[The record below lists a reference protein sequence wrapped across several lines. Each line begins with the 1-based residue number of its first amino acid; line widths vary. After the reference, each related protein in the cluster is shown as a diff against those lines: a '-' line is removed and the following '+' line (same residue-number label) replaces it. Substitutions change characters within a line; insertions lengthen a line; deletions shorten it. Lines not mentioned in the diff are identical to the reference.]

1 MTKNTTPK
9 QRLRAPSQR
18 SLENRS
24 RILDAAEAMFAHE
37 GFAGAT
43 IRDIAKAADVPVSL
57 VHHHGGGKEALFR
70 EVVGRR
76 AEELSTLR
84 LAALNTARARGPL
97 TLAIL
102 LDCFFRPYLEKAEG
116 GDPQWLAYARLVAMV
131 SADPAWA
138 DISEALFDPTARRF
152 MAEIGTLYPAA
163 GPARVAEA
171 FIYSVAAMLALL
183 TSQWR
188 VAALAGDPL
197 AGATLD
203 GLVAY
208 CAAGC
213 AARLRA

>member
-1 MTKNTTPK
+1 MPENPVPK

-18 SLENRS
+18 SLENRA
-24 RILDAAEAMFAHE
+24 RILDAAETLFARE

-43 IRDIAKAADVPVSL
+43 IRDIARAADVPVGL

-84 LAALNTARARGPL
+84 LAALDAARARGPL
-97 TLAIL
+97 TLAAL
-102 LDCFFRPYLEKAEG
+102 FDCFFRPYLDKAAG
-116 GDPQWLAYARLVAMV
+116 GDPQWLAYARLVAIV

-138 DISEALFDPTARRF
+138 DISRDLFDPTAHRF
-152 MAEIGTLYPAA
+152 ITEIGALYPDAP
-163 GPARVAEA
+163 PARVAEA

-188 VAALAGDPL
+188 VAALAGDPG
-197 AGATLD
+197 AGPSLD
-203 GLVAY
+203 GLIAF

-213 AARLRA
+213 AARLGA